1 MQWQTKL
8 PLIAILRGI
17 KPDEALAHVGAVI
30 DAGFDAVEIPLNSPQ
45 WEQSIPAIVDAYGDK
60 ALIGAGTVLKPEQ
73 VDALARMGCQLIVTP
88 NIHSEVIRRAVGYG
102 MTVCPGCATAT
113 EAFTA
118 LEAGAQALKIFPS
131 SAFGPQYIKAL
142 KAVLPPDIAVFAVGG
157 VTPENLAQW
166 IDAGCAGAGLG
177 SDSRG
182 SAMKIT
188 KITTYRLPPRW
199 MFLKIETDEGVV
211 GWGEPVIEGRA
222 RTVEA
227 AVHEL
232 SDYLIGQDP
241 SRINDLWQVMYRAG
255 FYRGGPI
262 LMSAIAGIDQAL
274 WDIKGKVLNA
284 PVWQLMGGLVRDKIK
299 AYSWVGGD
307 RPADVIDGIKTLR
320 EIGFDTFK
328 LNGCEELGLIDNS
341 RAVDAAVN
349 TVAQIRE
356 AFGNQIEFG
365 LDFHGRVSAPMAKVL
380 IKELEPYRPLFIEEP
395 VLAEQAEYYPKL
407 AAQTHIPLA
416 AGERMFSRFDFKRVL
431 EAGGISI
438 LQPDLSHAGG
448 ITECYKIAGMA
459 EAYDVTLAPHC
470 PLGPIALAA
479 CLHIDFVSYNAV
491 LQEQSMGIHY
501 NKGAELLD
509 FVKNKE
515 DFSMVGG
522 FFKPLTKPGLGVE
535 IDEAKVIEFSK
546 NAPDWRNPL
555 WRHEDNSVA
564 EW

>member
-1 MQWQTKL
+1 
-8 PLIAILRGI
+8 
-17 KPDEALAHVGAVI
+17 
-30 DAGFDAVEIPLNSPQ
+30 
-45 WEQSIPAIVDAYGDK
+45 
-60 ALIGAGTVLKPEQ
+60 
-73 VDALARMGCQLIVTP
+73 
-88 NIHSEVIRRAVGYG
+88 
-102 MTVCPGCATAT
+102 
-113 EAFTA
+113 
-118 LEAGAQALKIFPS
+118 
-131 SAFGPQYIKAL
+131 
-142 KAVLPPDIAVFAVGG
+142 
-157 VTPENLAQW
+157 
-166 IDAGCAGAGLG
+166 
-177 SDSRG
+177 
-182 SAMKIT
+182 MKIT

-232 SDYLIGQDP
+232 GDYLIGQDP

-365 LDFHGRVSAPMAKVL
+365 LDFHGRVSAPT
-380 IKELEPYRPLFIEEP
+380 RNWR
-395 VLAEQAEYYPKL
+395 
-407 AAQTHIPLA
+407 H
-416 AGERMFSRFDFKRVL
+416 KRIFHWRRVN
-431 EAGGISI
+431 ACSHASI
-438 LQPDLSHAGG
+438 LN
-448 ITECYKIAGMA
+448 
-459 EAYDVTLAPHC
+459 
-470 PLGPIALAA
+470 A
-479 CLHIDFVSYNAV
+479 CWRQAVFRFCNRISPTRAV
-491 LQEQSMGIHY
+491 LPNATKSPEWQ
-501 NKGAELLD
+501 
-509 FVKNKE
+509 
-515 DFSMVGG
+515 
-522 FFKPLTKPGLGVE
+522 KPMT
-535 IDEAKVIEFSK
+535 
-546 NAPDWRNPL
+546 
-555 WRHEDNSVA
+555 
-564 EW
+564 